1 MSAKVNNETKKKG
14 KKSEV
19 KYRTIHSQSI
29 TTWEIGVGE
38 RNVQRQT
45 LVQRTEAMNY
55 EARTH
60 YCQLVTVTEAKYD
73 EGSEKDCSA
82 KMIGNHN

>member
-1 MSAKVNNETKKKG
+1 MQMSAKVNNETKKKG

-38 RNVQRQT
+38 RNVRQPT
-45 LVQRTEAMNY
+45 LVRKTEVMSYAVK
-55 EARTH
+55 TH
-60 YCQLVTVTEAKYD
+60 YCQLEMIVAK
-73 EGSEKDCSA
+73 CS
-82 KMIGNHN
+82 